1 MDYGKFIKIR
11 NMKNLVVL
19 ICSVVLFAGNTFAG
33 AMLPEKTFSDE
44 TIQIRCSPDLITVV
58 EDCANAFM
66 LENEGTK
73 VSVESF
79 EGEIGDWI
87 GEPGRIAL
95 VTKSYMTGVDPRTTK
110 VSVIGREVYVPV
122 MNPKNRYRE
131 VIMKQGIS
139 PVEFASL
146 YARGEAKTWGTV
158 LNNSSNSPVKAY
170 RISDPSFNSY
180 LSDFTNTGE
189 ASIHGNILGSC
200 EEVVGRVKS
209 EENAVGFCT
218 LTQLLEMDR
227 TQSSRE
233 VLMIPVDLNDNGKL
247 DHFEEIYGSVDELA
261 RGVWIGKYSGT
272 LYSRIFALSSFEATT
287 GAGMELVSWML
298 GDGQELIAANGYAPL
313 MERERERILANL
325 DAVPVTAGQPEAA
338 PKLASPL
345 LLIIL
350 ALIAGVIIVYLV
362 LRVFNSREPLPE
374 KRSMVKATSFV
385 SESSE
390 VPGGYFFDRSHTW
403 TFMERDGRI
412 RVGLD
417 CFLQK
422 ITGAITKVDMK
433 HPGEM
438 VKKGETVFAIIQNGK
453 RLQVKSPVTGIVRE
467 QNGKLLTNASLIN
480 TEPFAEGWVYLVEPT
495 NWMEEFSAFMT
506 GQKYRDWIRYEF
518 IRLKDF
524 LAEVLQPKSEHA
536 IVLQDG
542 GEVQEGVLKDF
553 GPEVWEDFQSGFL
566 KN

>member
-1 MDYGKFIKIR
+1 
-11 NMKNLVVL
+11 
-19 ICSVVLFAGNTFAG
+19 
-33 AMLPEKTFSDE
+33 MLPEKTSSDE

-58 EDCANAFM
+58 KDCANAFM

-73 VSVESF
+73 VSVEPL
-79 EGEIGDWI
+79 EGDIGEWI
-87 GEPGRIAL
+87 GESGRIAL
-95 VTKSYMTGVDPRTTK
+95 VTKSYMTGVDPRTTR
-110 VSVIGREVYVPV
+110 VNVIGREVYVPV
-122 MNPKNRYRE
+122 MNPGNRYLE
-131 VIMKQGIS
+131 EIMKQGIS
-139 PVEFASL
+139 PAEFASL
-146 YARGEAKTWGTV
+146 YGAGESKTWGTV
-158 LNNSSNSPVKAY
+158 LQNSSSAPVAAY

-189 ASIHGNILGSC
+189 ASIFGNILGSC
-200 EEVVGRVKS
+200 EEVVDRVKN
-209 EENAVGFCT
+209 EVNAVGFCT
-218 LTQLLEMDR
+218 LTQLLEMER
-227 TQSSRE
+227 TKSAME
-233 VLMIPVDLNDNGKL
+233 VMMIPVDLNDNGKL

-272 LYSRIFALSSFEATT
+272 LYSRIFAVTPLDVSA
-287 GAGMELVSWML
+287 GAGMELLSWML
-298 GDGQELIAANGYAPL
+298 GNGQDLLAENGYAPL
-313 MERERERILANL
+313 MERERDNIIASLYA
-325 DAVPVTAGQPEAA
+325 APVVTSEPEVA

-345 LLIIL
+345 VLIIL

-374 KRSMVKATSFV
+374 QRSMVKSTTFV

-403 TFMERDGRI
+403 TFMEKDGRI

-422 ITGAITKVDMK
+422 ITGTITKVDMK
-433 HPGEM
+433 SPGEK

-467 QNGKLLTNASLIN
+467 QNAKLLTNASLVN

-495 NWMEEFSAFMT
+495 KWMEEFSAFMS
-506 GQKYRDWIRYEF
+506 GQKYKDWIRYEF
-518 IRLKDF
+518 VRLKDF

-542 GEVQEGVLKDF
+542 GEVQDGVLKDF